1 MESTNNTTP
10 PLGEFVGAHA
20 LLAIEAVSAQFPTRH
35 SLEWYLRR
43 NRDQLAARGALILV
57 AGRLQFHP
65 ARFQNA
71 VVEIGR
77 QAAAGIQ
84 KAA

>member
-1 MESTNNTTP
+1 MQSTENTTP
-10 PLGEFVGAHA
+10 PLGEFVGMAA
-20 LLAIEAVSAQFPTRH
+20 LLKIDAVHAHFPTRH
-35 SLEWYLRR
+35 SLEWFLRR
-43 NRDQLAARGALILV
+43 NRDQLAERGALILV

-65 ARFQNA
+65 TRFQAA

-77 QAAAGIQ
+77 QAAAGIP

>member
-1 MESTNNTTP
+1 MQSTENTAP
-10 PLGEFVGAHA
+10 PLGEFVGMAD
-20 LLAIEAVSAQFPTRH
+20 LLAIETVNAKFPTRH

-43 NRDQLAARGALILV
+43 HRDQLAERGALILV

-65 ARFQNA
+65 VRFQAA